1 MNKKNFPIFIS
12 VFIVSLFFTVVFY
25 FAKVN
30 LDANYMQTRASNFA
44 DAHIDDHLT
53 EEDLEKIREIDGV
66 KEAGRFN
73 INFTSAQ
80 FGDDL
85 IVIYRQDNH
94 INKMR
99 EFSFTE
105 EGRFPENP
113 EEIMLSKSLV
123 EKHKLKIGDEI
134 PISFGKRYLD
144 KEELDPAN
152 SRLEKETFDK
162 TEEKSYK
169 LVGIYEDIY
178 NKYAGLSYGLIY
190 DTTKDA
196 QPVVLRFDDF
206 VDAHLNKKI
215 FEDEISKRLG
225 RKIEIKFFEPIEKYY
240 WVNDTWL
247 EKIMAKAVMIFTL
260 VLMIGIFIFFIRNI
274 FWVWGLRKIK
284 ELSIY
289 KSIGS
294 TNFQIYKF
302 QFKEASLISMMPIL
316 LGHLFGFALIYGLY
330 DFSQKNLQIS
340 KFEYVRFSPF
350 LTILILFVSFLVVS
364 LSIIKPARKISKIN
378 IIDGIRENIDLSRSK
393 KKKNDDLWKE
403 LRNNNL
409 SSIKSQRYI
418 SAIGILIISMF
429 ILTISI
435 SKYFRDYYDY
445 DSSYNI
451 LTTYYSS
458 DKKVPDVLRNIEK
471 EIPCKKSFIY
481 KDKYIAVKNNLE
493 LADEAKIYKIDE
505 KIKENLKEKSQE
517 YLQGS
522 LIGLDIKDLEKLGG
536 KKGEFILYNK
546 VQADPLEPID
556 TAQMVKYFKNPDNI
570 DISMVDFEKKIK
582 ISKQIY
588 DTGEFEIKP
597 FPFVV
602 NIFTDYE
609 TYFKLIE
616 EAKDKNYLNYPYTLK
631 MKIEDKELSSAKEFI
646 ENKLRESLKINERY
660 YVFVGKEIAE
670 QEASSLKYL
679 LYISLAI
686 GIIIFILNV
695 TNGYSSINISLIS
708 RKKEIGSLYSAGMDA
723 DELKRKYEKEFFL
736 EQVKSFILVTF
747 ISLTVMIIISIL
759 SPKLSLFILLKY
771 YDYKM
776 YFGFALVVYAINL
789 LIYHLSIK
797 RILDR
802 PTIDL
807 IRIE

>member
-44 DAHIDDHLT
+44 DAHIDDHLS
-53 EEDLEKIREIDGV
+53 EEDLKKIREIDGV

-736 EQVKSFILVTF
+736 EQVKFVILVTF

-789 LIYHLSIK
+789 LIYHLSLK

>member
-44 DAHIDDHLT
+44 DAHIDDHLS
-53 EEDLEKIREIDGV
+53 EEDLKKIREIDGV

-85 IVIYRQDNH
+85 IVIYRQDDH

-215 FEDEISKRLG
+215 FEDEISKRLD

-302 QFKEASLISMMPIL
+302 LFKEASLISIMPIL
-316 LGHLFGFALIYGLY
+316 LGHMSGFALIYGLY
-330 DFSQKNLQIS
+330 DFSQKNLQVS
-340 KFEYVRFSPF
+340 KFEYVKFSPL
-350 LTILILFVSFLVVS
+350 LTMIILFVSFLVVS

-789 LIYHLSIK
+789 LIYHLSLK